1 MIDYEEDIDWTAP
14 VWYLDIDSPSGI
26 ACAPLQDVLDEH
38 ADPDRQFF
46 RRGKD
51 LMRTRGWSGHCE
63 LLESFE
69 TEEAAEHALKIER
82 LHELINSD
90 GDRSWLFWT
99 YEQAQTAAHEI
110 RGPAP

>member
-14 VWYLDIDSPSGI
+14 VWYLDDSPSGI

-38 ADPDRQFF
+38 ADPDRHFA
-46 RRGKD
+46 REGKD
-51 LMRTRGWSGHCE
+51 LMHIRGWSGHRE

-69 TEEAAEHALKIER
+69 TEEAAEHALNIER
-82 LHELINSD
+82 LHELINSE
-90 GDRSWLFWT
+90 GDRPWLFWT

-110 RGPAP
+110 GDPSP